1 MAAKTA
7 KKKTAKKSAKK
18 SNPSGAS
25 KKLLDM
31 LNQAIAREIAVS
43 IQYMWQHVMIK
54 GMYAEAIGPTFRI
67 TALAEMLHAELIAER
82 LDYLGGEPTT
92 KPYKITVG
100 GGEPKKML
108 QLDVKA
114 EEEAIAMYKDI
125 IKLADKEGDITT
137 RKLFEQILGEEEG
150 HHNTFTGLLEK

>member
-1 MAAKTA
+1 MAA
-7 KKKTAKKSAKK
+7 KKTAKAAKK
-18 SNPSGAS
+18 TSATKVS

-31 LNQAIAREIAVS
+31 LNEAIAREMAVS

-54 GMYAEAIGPTFRI
+54 GMYAEAVGPKLRMI
-67 TALAEMLHAELIAER
+67 ALAEMLHAELIAER

-100 GGEPKKML
+100 GGNPKNIL
-108 QLDVKA
+108 NIDVAA

-125 IKLADKEGDITT
+125 IRLADKEGDITT
-137 RKLFEQILGEEEG
+137 RKLFEQILGEEED
-150 HHNTFTGLLEK
+150 HHNTFTTLLENPLA